1 MSFTLFVVLMLSIA
15 FGFSTP
21 LSTNPKSACST
32 TAIQLTVPAGQTV
45 LTQPTTTPSFVFLG
59 VGVQNYTCSSAS
71 TYVFVSL
78 VSVHRM
84 WIDSSYRTDGA
95 VAELFDISCL
105 TKSPYLFNNSQ
116 DLAYT
121 IWSRAPAL
129 PVLKSLPVGDFLNLC
144 NGLSVGEHY
153 FTPVGTGMAPIWDL
167 RRTNP
172 SAFVV
177 GAKVGD
183 LKAPTGPNDVD
194 WLQLNGVPLNGVQ
207 GKLAI
212 QVWLWMWFLKNV
224 VIWRAS
230 RFIEQIP
237 GAECHLLL

>member
-32 TAIQLTVPAGQTV
+32 SAIQLTVPAGQTV
-45 LTQPTTTPSFVFLG
+45 LTQPTTAPSFVFLG

-71 TYVFVSL
+71 TYV
-78 VSVHRM
+78 
-84 WIDSSYRTDGA
+84 TDGA

-105 TKSPYLFNNSQ
+105 AKSPYLFNNSQ

-121 IWSRAPAL
+121 IWNRAPAL
-129 PVLKSLPVGDFLNLC
+129 PILKSLPVSDFLNLC

-153 FTPVGTGMAPIWDL
+153 FIAVGTGISPIWDL
-167 RRTNP
+167 RRSNP
-172 SAFVV
+172 NAFVV

-207 GKLAI
+207 GKLAT
-212 QVWLWMWFLKNV
+212 QVYRTNTRGGV
-224 VIWRAS
+224 PPTTCT
-230 RFIEQIP
+230 P
-237 GAECHLLL
+237 GSPVLSVKYTAKYYLYGETL